1 MDVVTDPQQP
11 GRPGTGPRRSGP
23 APPSQRARRDGPPR
37 AEDRPQGALPTD
49 ARSASRAV
57 RRARKAELEP
67 QTRPIPVPGLP
78 RPAHTRRRPRPPWQR
93 LLRAEQPT
101 GPMPLV
107 DRLRGT
113 PFRDPR
119 RMDAP
124 EDRQARE
131 AVEFALRLGELMIRS
146 GAGTRDVEAT
156 LIAATAALGLTH
168 VEVDIT
174 VQSLVVQH
182 AAPGHP
188 PLTLVRVARGESR
201 DFSRLVEAHRLV
213 ADMVRG
219 NIARGDALARL
230 REIEQAAKP
239 WPRWVVGTGWGL
251 LAAGVTALVG
261 GGPLAVLVAFLT
273 SFAVDRLGRVLGRR
287 GLPPFFVTFVGAAV
301 ASLVTVA
308 TVEGGLLPAADAGP
322 VIAGGIVVLLPGR
335 MLVAAVEDAIS
346 GFAVTASGRVL
357 QVALNAAAII
367 SGVGLGLGAARRLGL
382 DLQVA
387 DVGTSAADI
396 TRAIVAAGIAAL
408 ASGVANR
415 DRWNH
420 ALAAAGIG
428 LAGYATYGLLRAGG
442 VSGSTAA
449 TACAAVV
456 VGVLARIL
464 GQRMQAPSLVLAV
477 PALSALLPGLT
488 IFRGMS
494 QLAQGS
500 QTGPALSTLLAATAT
515 ALAIAAGIVLGDYL
529 AAPADRSLRR
539 RRRGG

>member
-1 MDVVTDPQQP
+1 MGAVSDPKQPGPRSPQRTTDPP
-11 GRPGTGPRRSGP
+11 PA
-23 APPSQRARRDGPPR
+23 APPPRPRRDGPPR
-37 AEDRPQGALPTD
+37 AEGGPQGARPASD
-49 ARSASRAV
+49 PKHASRAA

-67 QTRPIPVPGLP
+67 VTRPIPVPALP
-78 RPAHTRRRPRPPWQR
+78 RQPWQR

-119 RMDAP
+119 RMEAP

-131 AVEFALRLGELMIRS
+131 AVDFALRLGELMIRS

-174 VQSLVVQH
+174 VQSVLVQH
-182 AAPGHP
+182 AAPGRQ

-213 ADMVRG
+213 DDMVCG
-219 NIARGDALARL
+219 GIAHGDALTRL
-230 REIEQAAKP
+230 REIEEAAKP
-239 WPRWVVGTGWGL
+239 WPRWVVGAGWGL

-261 GGPLAVLVAFLT
+261 GGALAVLLAFVT

-287 GLPPFFVTFVGAAV
+287 GLPSFFVTFVGAAV
-301 ASLVTVA
+301 ASLVTVTA
-308 TVEGGLLPAADAGP
+308 VEAGLLPTGDAGA

-357 QVALNAAAII
+357 QVLLTAAAII
-367 SGVGLGLGAARRLGL
+367 SGVGLGLGLARRLGL
-382 DLQVA
+382 HLEVEA
-387 DVGTSAADI
+387 LGTSPADL
-396 TRAIVAAGIAAL
+396 TRAVVAAGIAAL

-420 ALAAAGIG
+420 ALAAAGIAVVG
-428 LAGYATYGLLRAGG
+428 FATYALLQGAAVTGG
-442 VSGSTAA
+442 TVA
-449 TACAAVV
+449 TACAAVA
-456 VGVLARIL
+456 VGLLARAL
-464 GQRMQAPSLVLAV
+464 GQRMRAPSLVLAV

-488 IFRGMS
+488 IFRGMT
-494 QLAQGS
+494 QLALS
-500 QTGPALSTLLAATAT
+500 DQTGAGVNTLLSATTT
-515 ALAIAAGIVLGDYL
+515 ALAIAAGIVLGDFL
-529 AAPADRSLRR
+529 AAPADRTLRR
-539 RRRGG
+539 RHPGG

>member
-1 MDVVTDPQQP
+1 MALSCPGPAHGPSLGGRASMDVVTDPQQP
-11 GRPGTGPRRSGP
+11 GGPGTGPRRSGP

-78 RPAHTRRRPRPPWQR
+78 RPSHTRRRPRPPWQR

-131 AVEFALRLGELMIRS
+131 AVDFALRLGELMIRS

-174 VQSLVVQH
+174 VQSVMVQH
-182 AAPGHP
+182 AVPGRP

-201 DFSRLVEAHRLV
+201 DFSRLAHAHRLV
-213 ADMVRG
+213 DDLVGGRV
-219 NIARGDALARL
+219 ARADALARL
-230 REIEQAAKP
+230 REIERAAKP
-239 WPRWVVGTGWGL
+239 WPRWVVGIGWGL

-261 GGPLAVLVAFLT
+261 GGPVAVLLGFAT

-287 GLPPFFVTFVGAAV
+287 GLSPFFVTFVGAAV

-308 TVEGGLLPAADAGP
+308 AVELELLAARDAGP

-335 MLVAAVEDAIS
+335 LLVAAVEDAIS
-346 GFAVTASGRVL
+346 GFSVTAAGRVL
-357 QVALNAAAII
+357 QVMLTAAAII
-367 SGVGLGLGAARRLGL
+367 SGVGLSLGVARRLGL
-382 DLQVA
+382 DLEVDA
-387 DVGTSAADI
+387 VGTSAADV
-396 TRAIVAAGIAAL
+396 TRGIVAAGVAAL
-408 ASGVANR
+408 ASAVANR
-415 DRWNH
+415 DRWTH
-420 ALAAAGIG
+420 ALPAAGIG
-428 LAGYATYGLLRAGG
+428 VAGFATYALLRVGAVTGATG
-442 VSGSTAA
+442 A
-449 TACAAVV
+449 TACA
-456 VGVLARIL
+456 
-464 GQRMQAPSLVLAV
+464 
-477 PALSALLPGLT
+477 
-488 IFRGMS
+488 
-494 QLAQGS
+494 
-500 QTGPALSTLLAATAT
+500 
-515 ALAIAAGIVLGDYL
+515 
-529 AAPADRSLRR
+529 
-539 RRRGG
+539 